1 MEEESSSRS
10 GRVKLIRVDDV
21 VDVKETPM
29 GYVVVTKKGEILMDR
44 REARKLYWEVKMRN
58 RRKAFGL

>member
-10 GRVKLIRVDDV
+10 GRVKLLRLDDV

-29 GYVVVTKKGEILMDR
+29 GYVVVTKNGEILLDH